1 MVNLEGIINLVK
13 PNQTKGLLY
22 IYIYTHCLIMKQLI
36 LHCTCN
42 YILCKCVGGDN
53 NQYICLFLYLVL
65 DGDTVHRP
73 LTATATV
80 SVDIDHSSPFFF
92 FFFFFSSAP
101 SSEMQGVKVQTCM
114 YCRKTDLRPALNDLL
129 WTWQAA
135 L

>member
-13 PNQTKGLLY
+13 PIY
-22 IYIYTHCLIMKQLI
+22 IYIHCLIMKQLI

-92 FFFFFSSAP
+92 SFFFLALLP
-101 SSEMQGVKVQTCM
+101 LQR
-114 YCRKTDLRPALNDLL
+114 CRV
-129 WTWQAA
+129 
-135 L
+135 